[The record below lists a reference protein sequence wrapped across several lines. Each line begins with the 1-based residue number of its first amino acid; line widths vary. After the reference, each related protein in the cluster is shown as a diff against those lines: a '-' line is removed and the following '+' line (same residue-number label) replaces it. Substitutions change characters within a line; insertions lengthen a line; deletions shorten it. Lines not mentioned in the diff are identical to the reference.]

1 MKAITTLS
9 LLALSP
15 AVLAH
20 TGDHSATVSALAHAF
35 GSVDHLPAAL
45 AVMASV
51 AAVIAV
57 ASKVKTKRALHRA
70 K

>member
-15 AVLAH
+15 AALAH

-35 GSVDHLPAAL
+35 GSADHLAAAL

-51 AAVIAV
+51 AAVITV
-57 ASKVKTKRALHRA
+57 AGKVKAKLALRRA

>member
-1 MKAITTLS
+1 MKVTTTLS

-15 AVLAH
+15 AAMAH
-20 TGDHSATVSALAHAF
+20 SGDHSATVSALAHAF
-35 GSVDHLPAAL
+35 GSVDHLAAAL

-57 ASKVKTKRALHRA
+57 AGKVKTKLALRRA

>member
-9 LLALSP
+9 LLTLSP
-15 AVLAH
+15 AAMAH

-35 GSVDHLPAAL
+35 GSVEHLAAAL
-45 AVMASV
+45 AVMACV
-51 AAVIAV
+51 TAVIAV
-57 ASKVKTKRALHRA
+57 AGKVKTKLVLRRA

>member
-1 MKAITTLS
+1 MKVTTALS

-15 AVLAH
+15 AALAH

-35 GSVDHLPAAL
+35 GSADHLAAAL
-45 AVMASV
+45 AVMAGV

-57 ASKVKTKRALHRA
+57 AGKVKAKIALRRA